1 MSFLKR
7 VARKALKYL
16 IGREY
21 IDVGSIYKDNKTG
34 VYVIIENVDSVEV
47 KYTLYYKG
55 FGRSTRVYFS
65 STSEFLSK
73 FKRVS

>member
-1 MSFLKR
+1 MNLLRGLLSWLGYTGY
-7 VARKALKYL
+7 V
-16 IGREY
+16 E
-21 IDVGSIYKDNKTG
+21 VGSIYKDNKTG
-34 VYVIIENVDSVEV
+34 AYVIIENVDSSEV

-65 STSEFLSK
+65 STPEFLNK

>member
-1 MSFLKR
+1 MSFLR
-7 VARKALKYL
+7 RIANKALKYL

-34 VYVIIENVDSVEV
+34 VYVIIEKVDSMEV

-65 STSEFLSK
+65 GTSDFLNK